1 MEGNRTQDTVIEV
14 KVTAPAE
21 IEKFV
26 DDEDEEETQYLSQ
39 KSNDPEASHS
49 QIYITP
55 AESWQTLKNG
65 DFDSQDNSGSCPVI
79 DFKNGPIFDSLDMND
94 ADDGGDSENHTD
106 LDGDIEDDANEDETS
121 ITLTLEAINGADHS
135 TPLKNNLSM
144 KSFEIKQI
152 PPFRGSSF
160 NGELITSIRMI

>member
-21 IEKFV
+21 IESFV
-26 DDEDEEETQYLSQ
+26 DDEHEDETQYLSQ

-49 QIYITP
+49 QVYITP

-65 DFDSQDNSGSCPVI
+65 DVDSQDNSDRCPVI
-79 DFKNGPIFDSLDMND
+79 DFKNGAIFDSLDMND
-94 ADDGGDSENHTD
+94 AEDADNSENHTD
-106 LDGDIEDDANEDETS
+106 LDEDFEDDANEDETS
-121 ITLTLEAINGADHS
+121 ITLTLEAIDGAEHS

-160 NGELITSIRMI
+160 NGKLVTIIMI